1 LQTENSRL
9 LDQVKTDEERRKLTE
24 HGILTAAKA
33 QLEEEL
39 GRLKNSLNE

>member
-1 LQTENSRL
+1 LQTENQRL
-9 LDQVKTDEERRKLTE
+9 LDQVKTDKERKKITE

-33 QLEEEL
+33 QLEAEL